1 MSEDGR
7 NNKAENTS
15 EEIVADNIQG
25 ETTISYKQPLRNPR
39 EEKKKKKPL
48 KKSMSK
54 H

>member
-7 NNKAENTS
+7 NDKARNTS

-25 ETTISYKQPLRNPR
+25 ENTISYKQPLRNPR
-39 EEKKKKKPL
+39 EKKKKL
-48 KKSMSK
+48 QKSMSK